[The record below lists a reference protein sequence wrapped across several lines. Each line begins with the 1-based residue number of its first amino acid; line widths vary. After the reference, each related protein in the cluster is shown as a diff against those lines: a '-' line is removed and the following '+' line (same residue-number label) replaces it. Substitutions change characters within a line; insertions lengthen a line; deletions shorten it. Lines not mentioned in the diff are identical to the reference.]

1 MQQRIESGSL
11 VIITG
16 VIHQQGE
23 YGIIVDSDKRKSGYG
38 TNTNEY
44 WRYRIIGRFGTLIID
59 KSYFKVVD

>member
-1 MQQRIESGSL
+1 M
-11 VIITG
+11 IITG